1 MIESRP
7 VEITF
12 DTKQKVTGLN
22 VVASLGAA
30 NKFGEAAVEVV
41 AWNGQ
46 IATGPR
52 PAEIPADIK
61 S

>member
-1 MIESRP
+1 MIESCP
-7 VEITF
+7 VKVTF
-12 DTKQKVTGLN
+12 DTKQKVTGLK
-22 VVASLGAA
+22 VIASLETA
-30 NKFGEAAVEVV
+30 NEFGEAAVEVV

-52 PAEIPADIK
+52 PAEIPANIK

>member
-1 MIESRP
+1 MIKRRP

-12 DTKQKVTGLN
+12 DAKQKVTGLN
-22 VVASLGAA
+22 VIASLDAG
-30 NKFGEAAVEVV
+30 NKFGESAVEVI
-41 AWNGQ
+41 AWNCQ

-52 PAEIPADIK
+52 PAKIPAKIK